1 MSDEKPGQMIKPSTG
16 CTPYWFELD
25 TKLHA
30 ELINHNLG
38 TEARLQVVLA
48 ANERDLVGYS
58 NHCNPSGR
66 SSLTLSLCKAE
77 SKWQPLERK
86 GE

>member
-1 MSDEKPGQMIKPSTG
+1 MNEPSTG
-16 CTPYWFELD
+16 CTPYWFGLD

-30 ELINHNLG
+30 ELISHNLG

-58 NHCNPSGR
+58 NHCSPSGR
-66 SSLTLSLCKAE
+66 SNLILSLCKAE
-77 SKWQPLERK
+77 SRWQLLERK

>member
-1 MSDEKPGQMIKPSTG
+1 M
-16 CTPYWFELD
+16 
-25 TKLHA
+25 HA
-30 ELINHNLG
+30 GLISRNLG
-38 TEARLQVVLA
+38 TEARLRVVLA

-77 SKWQPLERK
+77 SRWQLLERK